1 MRRPACIMSFFRT
14 PKGLL
19 LVILLV
25 LTAVSAPKAGLALVM
40 PGIAASIA
48 AASAIDLAIL
58 RWRTARWQIPSG
70 AMLTALI
77 VAMVLSP
84 HEPWPIVVL
93 TSVLGVLSKYVFR
106 ARLANVFNPAAL
118 AMVVTYYLF
127 HTGQSWWGALP
138 ELPAPFLV
146 LLIGTGFFISDRVN
160 KLPLVLAFLGAYYVL
175 FTVMAYAGYADRVQA
190 IFRAPDLHAS
200 LYFAFFILTD
210 PPTSPTRHR
219 EQILCGVVVAVAAFA
234 IFEGIGS
241 VHYLLSGALVGNMWE
256 AWRRTRTSTSSR
268 TARRL
273 AGAQA

>member
-1 MRRPACIMSFFRT
+1 MSFFRT

-19 LVILLV
+19 LVVLVV
-25 LTAVSAPKAGLALVM
+25 LTAASVPKAGVALVM
-40 PGIAASIA
+40 PGVAASIVIS
-48 AASAIDLAIL
+48 SAIDLAIL
-58 RWRTARWQIPSG
+58 RWRTRRWQIPSG

-84 HEPWPIVVL
+84 HEPWPVVVV
-93 TSVLGVLSKYVFR
+93 TSVIGVLSKYVFR

-138 ELPAPFLV
+138 ELPMPFIV
-146 LLIGTGFFISDRVN
+146 LLIGTGLFISDRVN
-160 KLPLVLAFLGAYYVL
+160 KLPLVLAFLGAYYLL
-175 FTVMAYAGYADRVQA
+175 FTAMAYAGHADRVQA

-210 PPTSPTRHR
+210 PPTSPTRHT
-219 EQILCGVVVAVAAFA
+219 EQIVCGVIVALAAFG
-234 IFEGIGS
+234 IFESIGS

-268 TARRL
+268 TVRRV